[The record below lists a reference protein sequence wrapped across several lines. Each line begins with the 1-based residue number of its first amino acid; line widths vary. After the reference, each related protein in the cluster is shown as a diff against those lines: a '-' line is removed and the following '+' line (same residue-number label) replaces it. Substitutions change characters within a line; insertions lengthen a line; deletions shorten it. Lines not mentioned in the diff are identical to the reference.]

1 MPKFII
7 AGLGGPDKEL
17 SEEDLKSKESMAKA
31 MGDYIKD
38 SPEAKK
44 AKKKDQT
51 EYRYPTWFLFKN
63 CVSSRG
69 QIGAW
74 PSSFKKEYTNE
85 RSKQHKSHTSQI
97 P

>member
-31 MGDYIKD
+31 MGKYIKD

-44 AKKKDQT
+44 AKKKD
-51 EYRYPTWFLFKN
+51 
-63 CVSSRG
+63 
-69 QIGAW
+69 
-74 PSSFKKEYTNE
+74 
-85 RSKQHKSHTSQI
+85 
-97 P
+97 

>member
-1 MPKFII
+1 MSGII
-7 AGLGGPDKEL
+7 IDGLGGPPKKL
-17 SEEDLKSKESMAKA
+17 SKEDLKSKESMAKA

-63 CVSSRG
+63 
-69 QIGAW
+69 
-74 PSSFKKEYTNE
+74 
-85 RSKQHKSHTSQI
+85 
-97 P
+97 

>member
-1 MPKFII
+1 MLDII
-7 AGLGGPDKEL
+7 IDGLGGPPKKL
-17 SEEDLKSKESMAKA
+17 SKEDLKSKESMAKA

-63 CVSSRG
+63 
-69 QIGAW
+69 
-74 PSSFKKEYTNE
+74 
-85 RSKQHKSHTSQI
+85 
-97 P
+97 

>member
-7 AGLGGPDKEL
+7 DGLGGPSKEL
-17 SEEDLKSKESMAKA
+17 TADDLKSKESMTKA

-51 EYRYPTWFLFKN
+51 EYRYSPTWF
-63 CVSSRG
+63 
-69 QIGAW
+69 
-74 PSSFKKEYTNE
+74 P
-85 RSKQHKSHTSQI
+85 H
-97 P
+97 